1 MIKDLHFKLATRKS
15 SASSTFIDA
24 NDHQTKSLIQ
34 TKITSLSTTN
44 NDLKDPV
51 LQKGF
56 EKALRDASK
65 ESNLEKRLNDIK
77 SNYETNKYD
86 ELLTRLRDAESKNEY
101 LTNLITQLQSKRNI
115 NSGFR
120 LVLLIEFSFYRLE
133 KVNFFIA

>member
-1 MIKDLHFKLATRKS
+1 M
-15 SASSTFIDA
+15 
-24 NDHQTKSLIQ
+24 
-34 TKITSLSTTN
+34 TSLSMITN
-44 NDLKDPV
+44 IGQQQQQQQYNDLKDPI

-65 ESNLEKRLNDIK
+65 ESNLDKRLNEIK

-101 LTNLITQLQSKRNI
+101 LTNLITQLQTKRNI

-120 LVLLIEFSFYRLE
+120 
-133 KVNFFIA
+133 

>member
-1 MIKDLHFKLATRKS
+1 MATRKS
-15 SASSTFIDA
+15 SGSSSSYIETH
-24 NDHQTKSLIQ
+24 DHHTKPKIQ
-34 TKITSLSTTN
+34 TRITSLSMTTN
-44 NDLKDPV
+44 IGQQQQQQQYNDLKDPI

-65 ESNLEKRLNDIK
+65 ESNLDKRLNEIK

-101 LTNLITQLQSKRNI
+101 LTNLITQLQTKRNI

-120 LVLLIEFSFYRLE
+120 
-133 KVNFFIA
+133 